1 MSGSGS
7 QKVVAAAFRALAQSR
22 RSVRRFE
29 PNKDIPSH
37 VLKDIYETT
46 LTSPSGFNLQP
57 TQVIM
62 VTCQNVKDE
71 LANHAMLGMGNIYR
85 TKDASAIA
93 VFCSDLQSYNGRL
106 QRIQSLEQ
114 SNSSRDVNYLAMLP
128 VASTFLTTGNPL
140 ASMVADQ
147 LSKHQPMPT
156 LESQEVWSCKNTA
169 LLIQT
174 YVYAVQSHGL
184 QTCIMEGYD
193 ARRVKEILN
202 IPHDRYAV
210 PMVVATGYE
219 YQEDIPSKKTLRLPM
234 EEVFFQNTFGTPIN
248 TTTTT
253 TEEDNNKE
261 RNNTNN
267 NDTKS

>member
-1 MSGSGS
+1 MSSCS
-7 QKVVAAAFRALAQSR
+7 QKSVAAAFRALAQSR

-29 PNKDIPSH
+29 PNKHIPSN
-37 VLKDIYETT
+37 VMEDIYQTT
-46 LTSPSGFNLQP
+46 MTSPSGFNLQP

-62 VTCQNVKDE
+62 VTCPDKKEE
-71 LANHAMLGMGNIYR
+71 LADHAMLGMGNVYR

-93 VFCSDLQSYNGRL
+93 VFCSDLQCYNGRL
-106 QRIQSLEQ
+106 QRIQSLE
-114 SNSSRDVNYLAMLP
+114 STSRDVNYQAMLP

-174 YVYAVQSHGL
+174 FVYAVQSHGL
-184 QTCIMEGYD
+184 QSCIMEGYD
-193 ARRVKEILN
+193 ARRVKEILE

-210 PMVVATGYE
+210 PMVVATGYA
-219 YQEDIPSKKTLRLPM
+219 YQDEDTPKTPRLPIQ
-234 EEVFFQNTFGTPIN
+234 EVFFQNTFGNPISIN
-248 TTTTT
+248 TGK
-253 TEEDNNKE
+253 EDK
-261 RNNTNN
+261 
-267 NDTKS
+267 K